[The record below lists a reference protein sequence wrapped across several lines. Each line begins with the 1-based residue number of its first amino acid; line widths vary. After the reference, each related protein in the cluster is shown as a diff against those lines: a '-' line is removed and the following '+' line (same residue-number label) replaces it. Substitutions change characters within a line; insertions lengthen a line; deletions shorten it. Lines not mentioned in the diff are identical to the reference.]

1 MKFAIILRTVALAA
15 IVFATFSPAAA
26 QTPGS
31 PTEWPTY
38 GNDPG
43 GQRYS
48 PLDQINKQNVTQ
60 LKVAWTYHTGDMSD
74 GANDRRKSAFENTP
88 IVIDGTM
95 YISTPFSRVVALD
108 PETGQEKWSYD
119 PKIDL
124 QSSYSDGLINRGVSS
139 WSDSTRAADQPCR
152 RRIYIAT
159 IDARLIS
166 LDAAS
171 GHLCSDF
178 GAGGQID
185 LKETANITTIYKGE
199 YEVTSPP
206 AIIDDL
212 VIVGSAIG
220 DNTRANEPTGVVR
233 AFDARTG
240 EVKWSWYPI
249 PRDAS
254 DPASKTWAAGDAAKT
269 GAANVWSI
277 ISVDRENHLVYLP
290 VSSASPDYYGGVR
303 VGDDLYSDS
312 LVALHAQ
319 TGQVAWYFQTTHHD
333 LWDYDNPSM
342 PLLCTIH
349 KDSTDIPAV
358 VQGTKRGTLFV
369 FNRLTGEPVFPI
381 VERPVPQT
389 DVPGEHT
396 SATQPFPTL
405 PPPLVPQKITAD
417 DAFGVMYFD
426 RAGCRKQMAALR
438 AEGIYTPPSIG
449 GSLQVPGN
457 VGGMNWSSA
466 AFDPQR
472 QLLVTN
478 TNNLIS
484 AVHLIPRAQFTE
496 EANSFTRGFGVQY
509 TEQNGTPYGMSRV
522 IMRSL
527 FPGLPCNPPP
537 WGSLSAVD
545 LSTGEIK
552 WSVPLGNI
560 LRAFH
565 LPLPDPHWGTPNLG
579 GAIVTAGGLTFIGA
593 TLDPYL
599 RAFDTDTG
607 KQLWETE
614 LPAGGNATPMT
625 YRIRADGK
633 QYVVI
638 AAGGHGNLGSK
649 LGDSV
654 VAFALP

>member
-1 MKFAIILRTVALAA
+1 MKQYTIIGTVAIAVLVSMAC
-15 IVFATFSPAAA
+15 SPAMA
-26 QTPGS
+26 QSSGS
-31 PTEWPTY
+31 LEQWPSY

-48 PLDQINKQNVTQ
+48 PLDQIIKGNVAQ
-60 LKVAWTYHTGDMSD
+60 LIVALTDHTGDVSD
-74 GANDRRKSAFENTP
+74 GTHAKRKSAFENTP

-119 PKIDL
+119 PHLDL
-124 QSSYSDGLINRGVSS
+124 QSSYSEGLINRGVSS
-139 WSDSTRAADQPCR
+139 WSDPTRPADQPCH

-166 LDAAS
+166 LDAAT
-171 GHLCSDF
+171 GHICVDF
-178 GAGGQID
+178 GVSGQID
-185 LKETANITTIYKGE
+185 LKSTANIKTVYTGE

-233 AFDARTG
+233 AFDTRTG

-254 DPASKTWAAGDAAKT
+254 DPAAKTWAPGAAAKT

-277 ISVDRENHLVYLP
+277 ISVDRDNDLVYLP
-290 VSSASPDYYGGVR
+290 VSSASPDYYGGER
-303 VGDDLYSDS
+303 IGDDLYSDS
-312 LVALHAQ
+312 IVALHAK
-319 TGQVAWYFQTTHHD
+319 TGQTAWHFQTTHHD

-349 KDSTDIPAV
+349 KDAKDIPAV
-358 VQGTKRGTLFV
+358 VQGTKRGSLFV

-381 VERPVPQT
+381 IERPVPQT
-389 DVPGEHT
+389 DVPGEQT

-405 PPPLVPQKITAD
+405 PLPLVPLKVSAD

-426 RAGCRKQMAALR
+426 RAACRRRIAALR
-438 AEGIYTPPSIG
+438 TEGIYTPPSVS

-457 VGGMNWSSA
+457 AGGMNWSSA
-466 AFDPQR
+466 AFDPHR

-478 TNNLIS
+478 TNNLVS
-484 AVHLIPRAQFTE
+484 EVHLIPRAQFTAE
-496 EANSFTRGFGVQY
+496 PGSNRMGVQY

-522 IMRSL
+522 IMRSG
-527 FPGLPCNPPP
+527 FPGFPCNPPP
-537 WGSLSAVD
+537 WGALSAVD

-560 LRAFH
+560 LRASH
-565 LPLPDPHWGTPNLG
+565 LPFSDPHWGTPNFG
-579 GAIVTAGGLTFIGA
+579 GAIVTAGGLTFISA
-593 TLDPYL
+593 TLDPYF

-607 KQLWETE
+607 RQLWEAE

-625 YRIRADGK
+625 YRVRSDGK

-649 LGDSV
+649 LGDSL